1 MAQSSFKGAVHRDVV
16 SGARPTAADRS
27 TKAEA
32 GGNAG
37 PLQHIDL
44 VIAVAIALG
53 GALAFTSLPGGSP
66 LRVVLAAGVLFFA
79 PGYLLLQ
86 ALPIPH
92 ITRWSRATHAFLAV
106 GISPAI
112 VGLLAL
118 GTAMIPGGFRPGPI
132 VAVVTLACL
141 GFAGVAWY
149 RRAALHAHD
158 RPQGNPHKVA
168 EERGTP
174 RPGPTE

>member
-1 MAQSSFKGAVHRDVV
+1 MIG
-16 SGARPTAADRS
+16 
-27 TKAEA
+27 
-32 GGNAG
+32 
-37 PLQHIDL
+37 
-44 VIAVAIALG
+44 VALALG
-53 GALAFTSLPGGSP
+53 GALAFASLPDGSP
-66 LRVVLAAGVLFFA
+66 LRVLLAAGVLFFA

-92 ITRWSRATHAFLAV
+92 TSRWSRATHAFLAI

-118 GTAMIPGGFRPGPI
+118 GTAMVPGGFRPGPI

-149 RRAALHAHD
+149 RRAALHGHDGPQAH
-158 RPQGNPHKVA
+158 RHQVA
-168 EERGTP
+168 EERGAA